1 MDTKAVPKPDLP
13 AERKLAPPGTPP
25 HISVAPGLLDHE
37 HTVIR
42 EPGESDESYQSR
54 CELLRALIDHA
65 KNN

>member
-13 AERKLAPPGTPP
+13 EEQELAPQGTPP
-25 HISVAPGLLDHE
+25 HIAVALGLLDQE
-37 HTVIR
+37 HAVIR

-65 KNN
+65 KNH